1 MPRFG
6 FTGGAPEPDY
16 SAPEDARRD
25 AIEAYDVILQT
36 MEDQVAVGTN
46 PSDQYAFYTTM
57 GTMFIKLG
65 FFKVPIRPNDP
76 LGDFVPFEYPAS
88 TDNRFDKSKVDY
100 FHYAF
105 VAPNFDFSPINNV
118 PISHSTNHGL
128 LETYDVIGEI
138 MNQYILC
145 LRSPI
150 VDVGNMIIDAEWD
163 WSDVAG
169 HRYLQ
174 NYFNNLKRLAVD
186 DINYM
191 LDRLL
196 TMYTDLSMYQNND
209 DIL

>member
-1 MPRFG
+1 MPKFG
-6 FTGGAPEPDY
+6 FTSGEPEPAY
-16 SAPEDARRD
+16 SLPEDARRD
-25 AIEAYDVILQT
+25 AIDAYDVILHT
-36 MEDQVAVGTN
+36 MEDQITVGPNITT
-46 PSDQYAFYTTM
+46 QYLFYTSY

-88 TDNRFDKSKVDY
+88 ADDRFDKSKVDF

-105 VAPNFDFSPINNV
+105 VAPNFAYSPINEI
-118 PISHSTNHGL
+118 PIDHSTNHGL

-138 MNQYILC
+138 MNRYILC
-145 LRSPI
+145 LQSPLVDAGNVI
-150 VDVGNMIIDAEWD
+150 VDAQWD
-163 WSDVAG
+163 WDEVRN

-174 NYFNNLKRLAVD
+174 NYFNNVKRLALQ

-196 TMYTDLSMYQNND
+196 TMYTDLSMYQEDN